1 MQGRD
6 DDIHVQLFHL
16 AGRSE
21 QDHAVVGTV
30 RANDTGHVA
39 GQLFPAAVGHLGA
52 GSLGAQPAALFGDA
66 HGQHFVTAGVEVVNE
81 GPGGHAADLVL
92 AGHAAEQHDDTEF
105 LFRLH
110 HDLS

>member
-1 MQGRD
+1 MD
-6 DDIHVQLFHL
+6 LLHL
-16 AGRSE
+16 PGGGE
-21 QDHAVVGTV
+21 EDEAVVGTV
-30 RANDTGHVA
+30 GAEHAGHIA
-39 GQLFPAAVGHLGA
+39 RQLFPAAVGHLGA